1 MVSLSN
7 CKWIWKIFA
16 LQSWQHWI
24 IYSELYKSVIG
35 HYFINNDSEKTVI
48 YNARHGEEIHILM
61 VLYNVWRTNRYKT
74 LVQSGVSS
82 LLFAESKMLCQ
93 QPIITHTVATPQ
105 DSPNTTLDSSVRDFN
120 NRLMA
125 PAFYASSTSIDSIDR
140 SLVSKALVSLSL
152 MNPFE
157 NNIYVVM
164 K

>member
-1 MVSLSN
+1 
-7 CKWIWKIFA
+7 
-16 LQSWQHWI
+16 
-24 IYSELYKSVIG
+24 
-35 HYFINNDSEKTVI
+35 
-48 YNARHGEEIHILM
+48 
-61 VLYNVWRTNRYKT
+61 
-74 LVQSGVSS
+74 
-82 LLFAESKMLCQ
+82 
-93 QPIITHTVATPQ
+93 VATPQ
-105 DSPNTTLDSSVRDFN
+105 DSPNTTLDSSMRDFN